1 MLLPHLHA
9 RCHQGTIA
17 LIDGDVEAVATLDA
31 IDPLGVKLVVGVG
44 GGHDDVVEQQLVGV
58 VGGAAQQVLEQVVAH
73 AVQQQVDGEGAA
85 LVHLLGEVAIPGLAV
100 VGELL
105 LGLLFQLRHIL
116 AVEFVEQPLHL
127 LQHPVKGPG
136 RGQGIA
142 LVALVAQHAPGAAA
156 IGGPAEAEHL
166 DAIPGLEPRGPLQHI
181 VKIVVEA
188 VYEQQQVFAGLELL
202 LGRAAGPGA
211 ALQQLARHIGAGRVG
226 EVGVKA
232 DAGGHLGGDLI
243 RQQVQLPLL
252 ALTPGL
258 GEAQFVGALCG
269 FVAKD
274 LAGGLALLVDHPVGD
289 DKHGVLLV
297 VVLSS

>member
-1 MLLPHLHA
+1 M
-9 RCHQGTIA
+9 
-17 LIDGDVEAVATLDA
+17 
-31 IDPLGVKLVVGVG
+31 
-44 GGHDDVVEQQLVGV
+44 
-58 VGGAAQQVLEQVVAH
+58 
-73 AVQQQVDGEGAA
+73 
-85 LVHLLGEVAIPGLAV
+85 
-100 VGELL
+100 
-105 LGLLFQLRHIL
+105 
-116 AVEFVEQPLHL
+116 
-127 LQHPVKGPG
+127 
-136 RGQGIA
+136 
-142 LVALVAQHAPGAAA
+142 
-156 IGGPAEAEHL
+156 
-166 DAIPGLEPRGPLQHI
+166 
-181 VKIVVEA
+181 
-188 VYEQQQVFAGLELL
+188 YEQQQVFAGLELL

-243 RQQVQLPLL
+243 RQQVQLPLF

-269 FVAKD
+269 FFAKD